1 MTNHRLLA
9 TLVLFCGVGVTLV
22 AGWLVNNYN
31 QESRDRQIAL
41 QTDNATYAVRVALD
55 RVAIGVQAI
64 RALYASDW
72 VTTEQF
78 DRFARQLTTT
88 EAIRS
93 LGFYRR
99 VTDEERAQYE
109 QRFDTEPAQRLGIW
123 QRDSGGNPV
132 SAPQKPVYFV
142 VEAGRLLSGARPAF
156 GFDVT
161 SLPGRAEAISE
172 ASTVSR
178 LVATKAVEFL
188 DTGTPGVL
196 LYVPVRDRS
205 GDEIG
210 VAAGSITLGDLSTIA
225 RLASGVSA
233 VDISLA
239 EPKSTEAE
247 GEAEPE
253 PLDRRTFDFAGQ
265 TWTVVVSPAP
275 LAADL
280 GKWAMSLLVFA
291 GLAAT
296 ASVLAYLSS
305 LAKTAEVN
313 EARARLAGML
323 DGLGPLAWLLEPD
336 GTIVSANRAAVAAFE
351 DAESPVGRRF
361 WSLPFNGLN
370 TTQSEQVRQA
380 VAAANRRE
388 DVRFDLDMESADN
401 RQVLDLWIR
410 PLESPRGEVTNL
422 VVSAV
427 DVTDRYESEETQR
440 LLMRELDH
448 RMKNT
453 LQVIQ
458 AVIRRT
464 ARSHDSVEKFEQS
477 LIGRVSA
484 MARAHELLAQERWI
498 GADIGTII
506 EQESINFDA
515 ADAIHSSGPRIR
527 LNPKAALSFALATHE
542 LGTNAL
548 KYGALSSP
556 NGKVDIDW
564 SVQNIENEPR
574 FVLSWKESG
583 GPPVEPPTRQGFGSM
598 LIERS
603 IAYELDGKA
612 TVDYRHEGF
621 NCTISAPMSAIRP
634 FAQEHLRV
642 ASTQR

>member
-1 MTNHRLLA
+1 
-9 TLVLFCGVGVTLV
+9 LVLLGGVGLTLV

-31 QESRDRQIAL
+31 QASRDQQVAL

-78 DRFARQLTTT
+78 DRFARQLLTT

-99 VTDEERAQYE
+99 VTDEQRAQYE
-109 QRFDTEPAQRLGIW
+109 RRFDTEPAQRLGIW
-123 QRDSGGNPV
+123 QNDAAGEPV
-132 SAPQKPVYFV
+132 SAPRKPFYFV
-142 VEAGRLLSGARPAF
+142 VEAGILLSGAPP
-156 GFDVT
+156 GYGLDIT
-161 SLPGRAEAISE
+161 SLPGRAEAIDE
-172 ASTVSR
+172 AGETSR
-178 LVATKAVEFL
+178 LIATKAVEFL
-188 DTGTPGVL
+188 DTRSPGVL
-196 LYVPVRDRS
+196 LYAPVRDQS
-205 GDEIG
+205 GTEIG
-210 VAAGSITLGDLSTIA
+210 VAAGSITLSDLSTIA
-225 RLASGVSA
+225 RLASGVAA

-239 EPKSTEAE
+239 QSDDRDAAGKA
-247 GEAEPE
+247 GAA
-253 PLDRRTFDFAGQ
+253 PLDQRSFDFAGRSWAVAV
-265 TWTVVVSPAP
+265 TPAP
-275 LAADL
+275 LTGDF
-280 GKWAMSLLVFA
+280 GTWAMILVVVA

-296 ASVLAYLSS
+296 ASVLAYLSR
-305 LAKTAEVN
+305 LAKTADVT

-323 DGLGPLAWLLEPD
+323 DGLGPLAWLLDPD
-336 GTIVSANRAAVAAFE
+336 GTIVSANRAAVAAFD
-351 DAESPVGRRF
+351 DADSPIGRPF
-361 WSLPFNGLN
+361 WALPFNGISA
-370 TTQSEQVRQA
+370 TQSERIRQA

-388 DVRFDLDMESADN
+388 DVRFDLDMESADH

-410 PLESPRGEVTNL
+410 PLESSRGAVTGL

-458 AVIRRT
+458 AIIRRT
-464 ARSHDSVEKFEQS
+464 ARSHDSIEKFEQS
-477 LIGRVSA
+477 LIGRVNA
-484 MARAHELLAQERWI
+484 MARAHELLAQERWM

-506 EQESINFDA
+506 AQESVNFDA
-515 ADAIHSSGPRIR
+515 ADAIRSSGPRIR
-527 LNPKAALSFALATHE
+527 LNPKAALSFALAAHE

-548 KYGALSSP
+548 KYGALSAP
-556 NGKVDIDW
+556 NGRVDVDW
-564 SVQNIENEPR
+564 SVERVEDEPR
-574 FVLSWKESG
+574 FVLCWKESG

-612 TVDYRHEGF
+612 TVDYRREGF
-621 NCTISAPMSAIRP
+621 TCTISAPMSAIRP
-634 FAQEHLRV
+634 FAQEHPRAVPL
-642 ASTQR
+642 QQ